1 MKIDQHSPYIL
12 YDFIMDAVLYFALT
26 GHTPIVTSHYT
37 SLQSEI
43 RETVNSK
50 IRGRSPL
57 HFTDL
62 VVECL
67 ELFSTLPGVWLD
79 TYTYYYLVIRS
90 SFMSSLAMTI
100 HKGYGINERGS
111 AECAERL
118 NNVQKCSN

>member
-1 MKIDQHSPYIL
+1 
-12 YDFIMDAVLYFALT
+12 MDAVLYFALT

-37 SLQSEI
+37 TLQSEI

-50 IRGRSPL
+50 IGERSAL

-62 VVECL
+62 EVECL

-90 SFMSSLAMTI
+90 SFMSSFAMTI
-100 HKGYGINERGS
+100 RKGYGITERGS

-118 NNVQKCSN
+118 NN